1 MTPKLISCFN
11 GMEKDV
17 CRYVHLFFS
26 FQNIFLQYDNK
37 RMHSYTPHPEKGNV
51 HVLNTQ

>member
-37 RMHSYTPHPEKGNV
+37 RITPHPEKGNV